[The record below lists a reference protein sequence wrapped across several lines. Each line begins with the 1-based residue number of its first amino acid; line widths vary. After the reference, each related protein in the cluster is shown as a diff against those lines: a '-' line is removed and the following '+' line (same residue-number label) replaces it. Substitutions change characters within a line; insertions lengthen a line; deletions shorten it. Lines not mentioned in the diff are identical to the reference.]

1 MSGRFLVFGDIHG
14 EWEKFRSLLRQVQPD
29 FDTDEV
35 VFLGDYI
42 DRGPAPKKVLDF
54 MMTLPKCETIHL
66 LRGNHEQMMLDA
78 FRDFWNQSPSQWDMQ
93 LWLENGGDVTF
104 RQIATSAE
112 EFRRYA
118 EFCKKTELS
127 FSAEIDGRLYRFS
140 HAGFYYDA
148 SWDLATPEDFLW
160 DRSLADAVRDHR
172 PIRYRDGVD
181 FVDMTVVVGHT
192 MTPIIREGCYEPIVT
207 KEVIFMDTGSYMPDG
222 RISCIDLRSGQVWQ
236 S

>member
-42 DRGPAPKKVLDF
+42 DRGPDPKKVLDF

-104 RQIATSAE
+104 RQIATSTE
-112 EFRRYA
+112 KFHRYA
-118 EFCKKTELS
+118 EFCKKRSSRFRRRLTGICTGS
-127 FSAEIDGRLYRFS
+127 AMRGSIMTRRGIWRRRRIFSGTAHSRMRCGII
-140 HAGFYYDA
+140 
-148 SWDLATPEDFLW
+148 
-160 DRSLADAVRDHR
+160 DRS
-172 PIRYRDGVD
+172 
-181 FVDMTVVVGHT
+181 
-192 MTPIIREGCYEPIVT
+192 
-207 KEVIFMDTGSYMPDG
+207 VIGTAS
-222 RISCIDLRSGQVWQ
+222 ISLT
-236 S
+236 